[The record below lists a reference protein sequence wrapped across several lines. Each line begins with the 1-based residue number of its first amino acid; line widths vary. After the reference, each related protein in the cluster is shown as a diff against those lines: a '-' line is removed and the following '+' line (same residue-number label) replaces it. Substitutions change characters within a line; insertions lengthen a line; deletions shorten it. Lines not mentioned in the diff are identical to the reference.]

1 MRVSYYGRLAEAA
14 GLRSEEV
21 AGASTVA
28 QLRALLVGRV
38 AGIEDSKRVRALV
51 DDVVVDEEHWLEGV
65 EEVGFLP
72 PVSGG

>member
-1 MRVSYYGRLAEAA
+1 MRVSYYGWLAEAA

-28 QLRALLVGRV
+28 QLRALLAGWV

>member
-14 GLRSEEV
+14 GVRSEEV
-21 AGASTVA
+21 AGAATVGA
-28 QLRALLVGRV
+28 LRATLARRVVGLGD
-38 AGIEDSKRVRALV
+38 AGKVRAVV
-51 DDVVVDEEHWLEGV
+51 DDVVVGEEYRLDEV

>member
-28 QLRALLVGRV
+28 QLRALLAGWV